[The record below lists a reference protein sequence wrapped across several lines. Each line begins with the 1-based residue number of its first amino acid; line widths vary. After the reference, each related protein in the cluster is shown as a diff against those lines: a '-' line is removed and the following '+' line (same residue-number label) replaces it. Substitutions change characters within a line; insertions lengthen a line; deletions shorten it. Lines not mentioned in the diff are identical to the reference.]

1 MSALP
6 RAAARQQP
14 ALRVVAGLLLLAMV
28 ACTIRPE
35 AIAAVFAE
43 PTPTHLRPTRTPKP
57 QPTQPAVL
65 ATQPPVLDVVAPPTP
80 AAPLPGIQQN
90 LVDVYALANTAVVS
104 ILVSAGT
111 DKASEGSGF
120 LYDSSGHI
128 ITNEHVVRTAQSIE
142 VSFSSGEKVAG
153 RLVGSDANSDLAVI
167 VVERIPA
174 GVVALRLGDSDRVQV
189 GQQVVAIGNPFG
201 LRGTMS
207 LGIVSGMGRMLTGS
221 PTDPSV
227 APIGNY
233 TMPDIIQTDAA
244 INPGN
249 SGGPLINLRSELI
262 GLNVA
267 VYREGQ
273 GIGFAIPSNLAR
285 DLSDA
290 LIKDGKVVRARIGL
304 VINEFR
310 GATEPS
316 AKNLKGPTVGIL
328 VGRTIEGGPAAK
340 ADIKTDD
347 IVTHVE
353 STPVANAQQLRNALR
368 NKVGQSVSLSVIRN
382 GKTMKIKVV
391 PELWPDEPPDMVA
404 TSSKSNGVQS
414 DDLGVTVKPL
424 TRELARVHGVKLTEG
439 LIVTEVEAGSP
450 AAKRSI
456 KAGTIITEVN
466 GKSVSDL
473 TDFNEALKGAD
484 LKKGVRLGTI
494 SGGSNKVEVLKSV
507 E

>member
-14 ALRVVAGLLLLAMV
+14 ALRVVAGLLLLAML

-57 QPTQPAVL
+57 QPTQSAVL
-65 ATQPPVLDVVAPPTP
+65 PTQPPVLDVVAPPTP

-249 SGGPLINLRSELI
+249 SGGPLLNLAGEVI
-262 GLNVA
+262 GVNKAIYSDSGTNSGV
-267 VYREGQ
+267 
-273 GIGFAIPSNLAR
+273 GFAIGANVVR
-285 DLSDA
+285 RVVTA
-290 LIKDGKVVRARIGL
+290 LILTGKYEYPYLGIMGQDVYSMAELQALGIAAQPGVYVVSVLPDGPTAAAGL
-304 VINEFR
+304 RGGSIPTAFGALQGGGDVITAVDGLPVLQF
-310 GATEPS
+310 S
-316 AKNLKGPTVGIL
+316 DLLSYLAKNT
-328 VGRTIEGGPAAK
+328 
-340 ADIKTDD
+340 
-347 IVTHVE
+347 
-353 STPVANAQQLRNALR
+353 
-368 NKVGQSVSLSVIRN
+368 KVGQ
-382 GKTMKIKVV
+382 T
-391 PELWPDEPPDMVA
+391 
-404 TSSKSNGVQS
+404 
-414 DDLGVTVKPL
+414 
-424 TRELARVHGVKLTEG
+424 
-439 LIVTEVEAGSP
+439 
-450 AAKRSI
+450 
-456 KAGTIITEVN
+456 
-466 GKSVSDL
+466 
-473 TDFNEALKGAD
+473 
-484 LKKGVRLGTI
+484 VRLTVWRGGTLLQI
-494 SGGSNKVEVLKSV
+494 DVRLTARP
-507 E
+507 